1 VRLFETYVEVFTS
14 QSAGASLCT
23 SNLGFMLK
31 DWATFKEVL
40 EQVARLACSQIYQK
54 GDKPYC
60 KELVFMLYKV
70 NAGYLFEVFLF
81 FPKHLGEYFKA

>member
-1 VRLFETYVEVFTS
+1 MQVFTL

-31 DWATFKEVL
+31 DGATLKEAQ

-54 GDKPYC
+54 GDKAYY
-60 KELVFMLYKV
+60 KELGFVLCEV
-70 NAGYLFEVFLF
+70 NARCLFDVTF
-81 FPKHLGEYFKA
+81 FKYQKNI